1 MKASKVMV
9 KKEAPKTVAKTVKA
23 VEEKKAAPVAKKE
36 APVVEKKEA
45 PVEKKEAPVEK
56 KAVPAEKKAAPAAKK
71 EAPAAPK
78 TDVTIEVFG
87 KQIVAKDI
95 LKKAEK
101 AFEASHKDV
110 AIKTL
115 ELYVKPEE
123 NVAYYVVNGKGSDDF
138 KVEL

>member
-1 MKASKVMV
+1 MV

-110 AIKTL
+110 AVKTL

>member
-110 AIKTL
+110 AVKTL

>member
-23 VEEKKAAPVAKKE
+23 VEEKKAAPVVKKE
-36 APVVEKKEA
+36 APVA
-45 PVEKKEAPVEK
+45 EKKEAPVEK
-56 KAVPAEKKAAPAAKK
+56 KAAPAEKKAAPAAKK

-95 LKKAEK
+95 LKKAQK

-110 AIKTL
+110 AVKTL

>member
-23 VEEKKAAPVAKKE
+23 GEEKKAAPVAKKE
-36 APVVEKKEA
+36 APGGEKKEA

-110 AIKTL
+110 AVKTL

>member
-23 VEEKKAAPVAKKE
+23 VE
-36 APVVEKKEA
+36 
-45 PVEKKEAPVEK
+45 
-56 KAVPAEKKAAPAAKK
+56 EKKAAPAAKK

-95 LKKAEK
+95 LKKAQK

-110 AIKTL
+110 AVKTL

>member
-1 MKASKVMV
+1 MV

-36 APVVEKKEA
+36 APVAEKKEA
-45 PVEKKEAPVEK
+45 PVVEKKEAPVEK
-56 KAVPAEKKAAPAAKK
+56 KAAPAEKKAAPAAKK

-95 LKKAEK
+95 LKKAQK

-110 AIKTL
+110 AVKTL

>member
-1 MKASKVMV
+1 MV

>member
-36 APVVEKKEA
+36 APVA
-45 PVEKKEAPVEK
+45 EKKEAPVEK
-56 KAVPAEKKAAPAAKK
+56 KAAPAEKKAAPAAKK

-95 LKKAEK
+95 LKKAQK

-110 AIKTL
+110 AVKTL